1 MTKPNLENEILDEGV
16 DEWLYSLYKP
26 SPYPLERREFKLR
39 ENDKLSKDV
48 YRNNGRKKDESANNT

>member
-16 DEWLYSLYKP
+16 DEWLYCLYKP

-39 ENDKLSKDV
+39 KNDKPKDV
-48 YRNNGRKKDESANNT
+48 YRNNGRKKDESTNNT

>member
-39 ENDKLSKDV
+39 KTDKPKDA
-48 YRNNGRKKDESANNT
+48 YRNNGRKKDESTNNT